1 MQEIYSTLFIYE
13 NILGAGERW
22 SQKVMSYVSVTSQ
35 GWLYRMVGRP
45 PLFPSVSLYASSFIY
60 EPFAQFSPTHME

>member
-1 MQEIYSTLFIYE
+1 MQEIYRTLFIYE
-13 NILGAGERW
+13 NTGGRRAVVPEGHVLR
-22 SQKVMSYVSVTSQ
+22 QCDVT
-35 GWLYRMVGRP
+35 RMVGRP